1 MRGLKMPYF
10 LFLQYMYEKKLPIV
24 LDNGLGL
31 FLKVMSG
38 KWKIL
43 LLAHIYTGSRH
54 PGELQRKIP
63 DGDRRVLNIQL
74 KELVQHG
81 IIAKT
86 EKAGFPLSVEYTITP
101 LGETLLDIVC
111 QMHRW
116 GEAHRHEIFGSE
128 EFAGKRIDA
137 KFNVVN
143 GADTENTDCDFPMP

>member
-1 MRGLKMPYF
+1 
-10 LFLQYMYEKKLPIV
+10 MYEKKLPIV

-128 EFAGKRIDA
+128 EFSGKRIDA

-143 GADTENTDCDFPMP
+143 GADTENTDCDFPVS